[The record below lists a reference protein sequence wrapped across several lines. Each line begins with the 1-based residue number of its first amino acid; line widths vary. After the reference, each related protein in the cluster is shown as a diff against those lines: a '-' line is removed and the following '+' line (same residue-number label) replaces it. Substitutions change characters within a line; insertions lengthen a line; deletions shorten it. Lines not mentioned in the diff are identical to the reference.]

1 MKQNYLL
8 LHYAYGNTFTRI
20 RYKTSHYLKQLF
32 DNNSI
37 RKASPQS
44 HNNNQRVTVDNCSK
58 SQARIDFIDLAKG
71 LCIQLVVL
79 NHIIHICGYNEY
91 PLTDTFRIFRMP
103 LYFFL
108 SGLFFK
114 TYEDFKGFA
123 KRKINKLLIP
133 FLFFYTTT
141 SILLPN
147 FTALLGLNFYNKDS
161 IGIQTLWAFIYP
173 EKFGNGPIWFLWCLF
188 VMNIIFYSVYL
199 FSKKY
204 KSFQLQILIAL
215 SISIGLVGYAFGK
228 YNINLPAFIDSSMTA
243 LPFFVCGYVFKHYT
257 KILYPNKYDKY
268 NILFILACFI
278 YIYTWL

>member
-1 MKQNYLL
+1 
-8 LHYAYGNTFTRI
+8 
-20 RYKTSHYLKQLF
+20 
-32 DNNSI
+32 
-37 RKASPQS
+37 
-44 HNNNQRVTVDNCSK
+44 
-58 SQARIDFIDLAKG
+58 
-71 LCIQLVVL
+71 
-79 NHIIHICGYNEY
+79 
-91 PLTDTFRIFRMP
+91 MP

-268 NILFILACFI
+268 NILFILACFP
-278 YIYTWL
+278 YKVTAKK